1 MTAAN
6 PRTGRSAVAG
16 VATAAVAVGLTWVLP
31 DFRLYQLALT
41 GTLAVAMV
49 GLTVLTGCSGQV
61 SFGHGA
67 LAGIGAYAAAILVD
81 QLGLSYALAA
91 VAAAAICFGTGFG
104 LGVPAVRLPVNGLA
118 LVTLAG
124 ALALPQAIKKFD
136 GLTGGAYGIF
146 LTTDQKL
153 NSPWSGLT
161 NDQFRY
167 LVVVLT
173 AAPLCWI
180 GWNVVRGRWGLA
192 MMAVRDQP
200 VAAAAMG
207 VDLPR
212 TKVAALALSAGYAG
226 VAGALQFM
234 VVGHVSPDQWSLALS
249 LSLVTGIVIGGLGSI
264 AGAVIGAAFL
274 TYVTRYAP
282 GITPAAPGLAIGAA
296 TVLVVVLAPG
306 GLVSVVPALTRRL
319 SRHRP
324 R

>member
-1 MTAAN
+1 MTAAS
-6 PRTGRSAVAG
+6 PRGGRPAIAG

-49 GLTVLTGCSGQV
+49 GLTILTGCSGQV

-67 LAGIGAYAAAILVD
+67 LVGIGAYAAAILVD

-91 VAAAAICFGTGFG
+91 VAATAICFGTGFG
-104 LGVPAVRLPVNGLA
+104 LGLPAVRLPVNGLA

-146 LTTDQKL
+146 LSSDQKL

-161 NDQFRY
+161 DDQFRY

-180 GWNVVRGRWGLA
+180 GWNVVRA
-192 MMAVRDQP
+192 
-200 VAAAAMG
+200 
-207 VDLPR
+207 
-212 TKVAALALSAGYAG
+212 
-226 VAGALQFM
+226 AGA
-234 VVGHVSPDQWSLALS
+234 W
-249 LSLVTGIVIGGLGSI
+249 
-264 AGAVIGAAFL
+264 
-274 TYVTRYAP
+274 R
-282 GITPAAPGLAIGAA
+282 
-296 TVLVVVLAPG
+296 
-306 GLVSVVPALTRRL
+306 
-319 SRHRP
+319 
-324 R
+324 